1 MVILLPKE
9 IDGLSSLEQQLPSLE
24 LSSILKKLR
33 RVKVNVSI
41 PKFTLENFI
50 NLNDALETVCKF

>member
-24 LSSILKKLR
+24 LSSILEKLK
-33 RVKVNVSI
+33 RVRVNVSI
-41 PKFTLENFI
+41 PKFKLEKFI
-50 NLNDALETVCKF
+50 NLNDALGTVCKF